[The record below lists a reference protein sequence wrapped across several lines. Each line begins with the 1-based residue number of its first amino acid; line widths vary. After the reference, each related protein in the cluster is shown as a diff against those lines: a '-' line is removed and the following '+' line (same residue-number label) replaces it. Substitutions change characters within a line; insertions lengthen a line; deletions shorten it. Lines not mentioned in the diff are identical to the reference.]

1 MIVSGLILGA
11 VLGVVLQRGRF
22 CVTGMLRD
30 IWLSGTYRN
39 LVALLVVIAVHAVGL
54 AALTSTGVITPDYAT
69 FAPAAVIVGGLIFGL
84 GIILAGGCA
93 SGTWY
98 RSGEGL
104 VGSWI
109 ALVMYAVSAAAMKYG
124 PLAGFD
130 SWMKS
135 WDTGL
140 TTVPEALGVSPWW
153 FALALALATVALV
166 RHFLLQDA
174 AKPKVSLNQPWYK
187 KPLHMYTAGAI
198 VGLIGV
204 IAWPLSAATG
214 RNAGLG
220 ITTPTADTLTYATTA
235 DPARLNWGTLLVL
248 GLLVGSFIA
257 AKATGEFRVR
267 VPDAKTSV
275 RSVWGGLMMGV
286 GASLAGGCTVGNGM
300 VETSL
305 FSFKGWIAMVF
316 IFLGVG
322 LGAKLWIKPKSGAAT
337 PTTAAPAA
345 GTYSTPQS
353 LDHGA
358 PANPVDPITPPTGLA
373 GAGNLAVATGLIS
386 MAPRPTVSEKVRTLS
401 EGRYALDTMGAVCPF
416 PLVEAKDVMN
426 TLQPG
431 EELVIAFDC
440 TQATDSIPQWAADDG
455 HSVSDFHQ
463 NGDAGWEVTLVK
475 GG

>member
-1 MIVSGLILGA
+1 
-11 VLGVVLQRGRF
+11 
-22 CVTGMLRD
+22 
-30 IWLSGTYRN
+30 
-39 LVALLVVIAVHAVGL
+39 
-54 AALTSTGVITPDYAT
+54 
-69 FAPAAVIVGGLIFGL
+69 
-84 GIILAGGCA
+84 
-93 SGTWY
+93 
-98 RSGEGL
+98 
-104 VGSWI
+104 
-109 ALVMYAVSAAAMKYG
+109 
-124 PLAGFD
+124 
-130 SWMKS
+130 
-135 WDTGL
+135 
-140 TTVPEALGVSPWW
+140 
-153 FALALALATVALV
+153 
-166 RHFLLQDA
+166 
-174 AKPKVSLNQPWYK
+174 
-187 KPLHMYTAGAI
+187 
-198 VGLIGV
+198 
-204 IAWPLSAATG
+204 
-214 RNAGLG
+214 
-220 ITTPTADTLTYATTA
+220 
-235 DPARLNWGTLLVL
+235 
-248 GLLVGSFIA
+248 
-257 AKATGEFRVR
+257 
-267 VPDAKTSV
+267 
-275 RSVWGGLMMGV
+275 MGV

-337 PTTAAPAA
+337 PTTAAPA

-431 EELVIAFDC
+431 EELIIAFDC

-455 HSVSDFHQ
+455 HSVSDFRQ